1 MPCAFGFAIVPT
13 NCCASIFVE
22 GHGERIV
29 STWKK
34 QKMLGTT
41 FKHMGLSNSKA
52 LVVFH
57 LLKKLVRSWMYAI
70 LQYLCTSGVLL
81 FRTRLPF
88 TQLERVAH
96 SRQAWKDVETSWS
109 CKIAA
114 TATKPNVKF
123 AKTISSWPSVPQSN
137 RFIWRQTAACT
148 YTCTITK
155 PFSCTLTTTCTV
167 TNTYIH
173 RFAQT
178 FTYTFTW
185 AQTETFACTN
195 SIGMHRYLYKNIS
208 CTFTFAHTNPNS
220 HTHACSGANAQRF
233 TFTSTCKCNTYTHH
247 FVTCANTCT
256 YIITCI
262 FTFAKIY
269 TYN

>member
-1 MPCAFGFAIVPT
+1 MSTKFLPQITVPFPKMTLFGNIFWDNFQPSLDQEFSPHHAVCLWLRDCA
-13 NCCASIFVE
+13 NKLL
-22 GHGERIV
+22 RIHLCGRP
-29 STWKK
+29 WRKDCFHMKK

-114 TATKPNVKF
+114 TATKPKAKF
-123 AKTISSWPSVPQSN
+123 ATTISSWPSVPQSN
-137 RFIWRQTAACT
+137 RFIWR
-148 YTCTITK
+148 
-155 PFSCTLTTTCTV
+155 
-167 TNTYIH
+167 
-173 RFAQT
+173 
-178 FTYTFTW
+178 
-185 AQTETFACTN
+185 
-195 SIGMHRYLYKNIS
+195 
-208 CTFTFAHTNPNS
+208 
-220 HTHACSGANAQRF
+220 
-233 TFTSTCKCNTYTHH
+233 
-247 FVTCANTCT
+247 
-256 YIITCI
+256 
-262 FTFAKIY
+262 
-269 TYN
+269 

>member
-1 MPCAFGFAIVPT
+1 MSTKFLPQITVPFPKMTLFVIFFGTISSHLWIKNFPPTMPCAFGFAIVPT

-29 STWKK
+29 STWKI

-109 CKIAA
+109 CKITA
-114 TATKPNVKF
+114 TATKPNAKF
-123 AKTISSWPSVPQSN
+123 ATTISSWPSVPQSN
-137 RFIWRQTAACT
+137 RFIWR
-148 YTCTITK
+148 
-155 PFSCTLTTTCTV
+155 
-167 TNTYIH
+167 
-173 RFAQT
+173 
-178 FTYTFTW
+178 
-185 AQTETFACTN
+185 
-195 SIGMHRYLYKNIS
+195 
-208 CTFTFAHTNPNS
+208 
-220 HTHACSGANAQRF
+220 
-233 TFTSTCKCNTYTHH
+233 
-247 FVTCANTCT
+247 
-256 YIITCI
+256 
-262 FTFAKIY
+262 
-269 TYN
+269 